1 MSENYITFEFR
12 IKYITNQGEEIY
24 ILGDNDD
31 FGHWK
36 AKKFKLD
43 WNENNIWKK
52 EYKMK
57 INSKNIQYKFICAH
71 NNCHDPNQFRWE
83 DCPNR
88 ILSST
93 DNIQNLKRENGKYIL
108 EQFWNHFCIIFS
120 LHYQMKSSNDS
131 LFILGGDGLGY
142 WDKNKIND
150 FKMILEKDDNYK
162 DVWKK
167 RINIEITDKKKVIM
181 DLEYK
186 YLFKNNEYEE
196 GINRHVMIIFDKD
209 KLNDEDKFFY
219 LTNPKEYKLLINSI
233 IEIEDSI
240 ID

>member
-1 MSENYITFEFR
+1 MSESYITFEFR
-12 IKYITNQGEEIY
+12 IKYVTQEGEEIY

-31 FGHWK
+31 FGNWET
-36 AKKFKLD
+36 KKFKLD

-57 INSKNIQYKFICAH
+57 VNSKNIKYKFICAH
-71 NNCHDPNQFRWE
+71 NNSHDPNQFRWE

-88 ILSST
+88 ILST
-93 DNIQNLKRENGKYIL
+93 ENTQNLKKENGKYIL
-108 EQFWNHFCIIFS
+108 EQVWNHFSIIFS
-120 LHYQMKSSNDS
+120 LHYQMNSPNDS
-131 LFILGGDGLGY
+131 LFILGNDCLGG
-142 WDKNKIND
+142 WDTNKIND
-150 FKMILEKDDNYK
+150 FKMTLEKDDNSK

-167 RINIEITDKKKVIM
+167 RINIEIKDKKRVNM

-186 YLFKNNEYEE
+186 YLFNNNNNYEK
-196 GINRHVMIIFDKD
+196 GMNRHIMIIFND

-233 IEIEDSI
+233 IVIEDSI